1 MRASFLSVIRF
12 LRKASCPSFWA
23 GCFLLRGHTSIHS
36 KSSSLCL
43 LKKQAYSPGKI
54 FPLSFPFYKAS
65 PLSLLPPCLKQPI
78 KYAAFSINSR
88 SLSCFHV
95 FPSSPV
101 WNPFSCSLC
110 FSKKQSS
117 FASCFVFFLSPL
129 QLSFENKKER
139 TNVARS
145 FDFLFTAKRFR
156 QNTPIQCQ
164 TPQRH

>member
-1 MRASFLSVIRF
+1 M
-12 LRKASCPSFWA
+12 
-23 GCFLLRGHTSIHS
+23 RGHTSIHS

-54 FPLSFPFYKAS
+54 FPLSFLFCKAS

-129 QLSFENKKER
+129 QLSFEKKSVQSLHALCFFILQP
-139 TNVARS
+139 NAS
-145 FDFLFTAKRFR
+145 DKIHPYDAKHHKGIKAQYHQVISDGLCRVHNLSR
-156 QNTPIQCQ
+156 VY
-164 TPQRH
+164 QRRHQ

>member
-1 MRASFLSVIRF
+1 M
-12 LRKASCPSFWA
+12 
-23 GCFLLRGHTSIHS
+23 RGHTSIHS

-43 LKKQAYSPGKI
+43 LKKQAYSPGKS
-54 FPLSFPFYKAS
+54 SFSFCKAS
-65 PLSLLPPCLKQPI
+65 PLSILAPPCLKQPI

-88 SLSCFHV
+88 SLSCSHV

-129 QLSFENKKER
+129 KIKKSVQTLHALLIFFLQPNASDKIHPYDAKHHKGIKAQYHQVISDGLCRVHNLSR
-139 TNVARS
+139 VY
-145 FDFLFTAKRFR
+145 
-156 QNTPIQCQ
+156 
-164 TPQRH
+164 QRRHQ